1 LTIPDLLPLI
11 HDPKILTTVGTVIFL
26 IIALPAFFNWRKTV
40 RCPKCDKWFRL
51 EYQGFEVRDKVVGHS
66 NTRYGGGL
74 GNRFFARLFLHA
86 SRTNADPFIRE
97 WGTARFLCKKCGCQ
111 IMIDT
116 RRDK

>member
-1 LTIPDLLPLI
+1 LTYPELLPLLI
-11 HDPKILTTVGTVIFL
+11 DPAILAAAGAIVFL
-26 IIALPAFFNWRKTV
+26 ILALPAFFKWRKTV
-40 RCPKCDKWFRL
+40 RCPKCRKWFRL

-74 GNRFFARLFLHA
+74 GNRFFARFFLHA

-97 WGTARFLCKKCGCQ
+97 WGTARFSCKNCGCQ

-116 RRDK
+116 KRDK

>member
-1 LTIPDLLPLI
+1 LTTSDLVPLI
-11 HDPKILTTVGTVIFL
+11 HDPKILAVAGAAIFL
-26 IIALPAFFNWRKTV
+26 IITLPAFFNWRKTV
-40 RCPKCDKWFRL
+40 RCPKCGKWFCL

-74 GNRFFARLFLHA
+74 GNQFFARLFLHA